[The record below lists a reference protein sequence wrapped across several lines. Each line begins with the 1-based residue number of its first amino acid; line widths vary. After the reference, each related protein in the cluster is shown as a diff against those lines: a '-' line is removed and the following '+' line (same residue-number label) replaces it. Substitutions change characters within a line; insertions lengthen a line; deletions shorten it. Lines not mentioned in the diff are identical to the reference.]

1 MKPGNAGGAKGCR
14 FGITGRG
21 NMARHSAEKAMAT
34 RLARFTRRV
43 REVRGEKYTALMGM
57 VWDPEELRESF
68 GRQDGRKAPGVDG
81 VKKSDYAE
89 GVEERLA
96 ELSARLKRMGYR
108 PKPVRRVYIPK
119 GDGRYRPLGIPCFEG
134 RLVQDRLSL
143 ILQAIWEP
151 EFRDCSYGFR
161 PGRSAHDALRSVGEI
176 ITNEHTQW
184 VVEADIKGF
193 FDHVSHER
201 LMKCLAHRIVDPN
214 FLRLIRRILK
224 AGVMEDGVVGASEE
238 GTPQGGLISP
248 VLANIYLHYVLDV
261 WFERFRKT

>member
-1 MKPGNAGGAKGCR
+1 
-14 FGITGRG
+14 
-21 NMARHSAEKAMAT
+21 MARLSAEKAMAT

-119 GDGRYRPLGIPCFEG
+119 GDGKYRPLGMPT
-134 RLVQDRLSL
+134 VY
-143 ILQAIWEP
+143 
-151 EFRDCSYGFR
+151 SYCT
-161 PGRSAHDALRSVGEI
+161 SRSV
-176 ITNEHTQW
+176 
-184 VVEADIKGF
+184 V
-193 FDHVSHER
+193 
-201 LMKCLAHRIVDPN
+201 
-214 FLRLIRRILK
+214 
-224 AGVMEDGVVGASEE
+224 
-238 GTPQGGLISP
+238 
-248 VLANIYLHYVLDV
+248 
-261 WFERFRKT
+261 